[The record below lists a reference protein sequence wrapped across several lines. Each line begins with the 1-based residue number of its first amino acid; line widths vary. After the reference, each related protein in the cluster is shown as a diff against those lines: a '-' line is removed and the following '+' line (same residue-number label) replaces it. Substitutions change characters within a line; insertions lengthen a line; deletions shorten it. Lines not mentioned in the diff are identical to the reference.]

1 MPGVSS
7 GPEFFQFR
15 TPPHQNSGE
24 IPDTSPCR
32 EAKIPFRLQRF
43 LSASDQKQ
51 NPSGFRYLRK
61 NIWMSSNGSES
72 DAGNLPPLP
81 ESGGAGI
88 KKTYLV
94 NATVFEPERYLR
106 ERNRKK
112 RLLLREARPL
122 EYENGREIDADEHSD
137 FLSGLMFREEFARE
151 MESLEPQER
160 ELVEALI
167 DAEGNLSRAARS
179 IHLEESR
186 ARRLRKRL
194 REEKFT
200 F

>member
-1 MPGVSS
+1 M
-7 GPEFFQFR
+7 
-15 TPPHQNSGE
+15 
-24 IPDTSPCR
+24 
-32 EAKIPFRLQRF
+32 
-43 LSASDQKQ
+43 
-51 NPSGFRYLRK
+51 
-61 NIWMSSNGSES
+61 
-72 DAGNLPPLP
+72 
-81 ESGGAGI
+81 
-88 KKTYLV
+88 
-94 NATVFEPERYLR
+94 R

-137 FLSGLMFREEFARE
+137 FLSGLMFREEFERE

-186 ARRLRKRL
+186 ARPPPETAPGRKIHFFKKWAADFRKRG
-194 REEKFT
+194 KQS
-200 F
+200 

>member
-1 MPGVSS
+1 MHEKQSPSLLETVENHALYLAQRLRSKAKSIGFQI
-7 GPEFFQFR
+7 PE
-15 TPPHQNSGE
+15 E
-24 IPDTSPCR
+24 EYLDV
-32 EAKIPFRLQRF
+32 LQRF
-43 LSASDQKQ
+43 RIRCWEICRRYRK
-51 NPSGFRYLRK
+51 SGA
-61 NIWMSSNGSES
+61 
-72 DAGNLPPLP
+72 AGM
-81 ESGGAGI
+81 
-88 KKTYLV
+88 KTYLG

-122 EYENGREIDADEHSD
+122 EYENGREIDADEHSE

-167 DAEGNLSRAARS
+167 DAEGICHGLPEAFIWRKAERA
-179 IHLEESR
+179 ESGS
-186 ARRLRKRL
+186 ASGRK
-194 REEKFT
+194 KFT